1 MRKPHI
7 ITIAGAGSARVPA
20 LVGTLVQ
27 YKERFPVSKMIFY
40 DIDGERMGKMEAY
53 DRLVLKCF
61 YPECD
66 VVFTTD
72 EDEAYSHTDFIFCQ
86 MRVGKTEM
94 RSLDEKI
101 PLKYGLIGQET
112 CGRICLWNALFGIHE
127 TDGGKSTF
135 LFQGY
140 LDLKLYQSGS
150 YSGFGTGPD
159 VPG

>member
-61 YPECD
+61 TRSVMLYL
-66 VVFTTD
+66 
-72 EDEAYSHTDFIFCQ
+72 Q
-86 MRVGKTEM
+86 RMRMKPTA
-94 RSLDEKI
+94 I
-101 PLKYGLIGQET
+101 QI
-112 CGRICLWNALFGIHE
+112 LF
-127 TDGGKSTF
+127 SARC
-135 LFQGY
+135 
-140 LDLKLYQSGS
+140 
-150 YSGFGTGPD
+150 
-159 VPG
+159 V

>member
-72 EDEAYSHTDFIFCQ
+72 EDEAYSHTDFIFSSRERISVFPTRIWQ
-86 MRVGKTEM
+86 
-94 RSLDEKI
+94 KI
-101 PLKYGLIGQET
+101 
-112 CGRICLWNALFGIHE
+112 
-127 TDGGKSTF
+127 KSVW
-135 LFQGY
+135 L
-140 LDLKLYQSGS
+140 
-150 YSGFGTGPD
+150 
-159 VPG
+159 

>member
-61 YPECD
+61 YPS
-66 VVFTTD
+66 VML
-72 EDEAYSHTDFIFCQ
+72 YLQ
-86 MRVGKTEM
+86 RMRMKPTA
-94 RSLDEKI
+94 I
-101 PLKYGLIGQET
+101 QI
-112 CGRICLWNALFGIHE
+112 LF
-127 TDGGKSTF
+127 SARC
-135 LFQGY
+135 
-140 LDLKLYQSGS
+140 
-150 YSGFGTGPD
+150 
-159 VPG
+159 V

>member
-112 CGRICLWNALFGIHE
+112 WVRADLPMECALWEPGNRWWKKYVLIPRIP
-127 TDGGKSTF
+127 
-135 LFQGY
+135 
-140 LDLKLYQSGS
+140 GS
-150 YSGFGTGPD
+150 
-159 VPG
+159 

>member
-53 DRLVLKCF
+53 DCLVLKCF

-94 RSLDEKI
+94 RSWMRKFL
-101 PLKYGLIGQET
+101 L
-112 CGRICLWNALFGIHE
+112 
-127 TDGGKSTF
+127 ST
-135 LFQGY
+135 
-140 LDLKLYQSGS
+140 
-150 YSGFGTGPD
+150 
-159 VPG
+159 V

>member
-7 ITIAGAGSARVPA
+7 ITIAGAGSTRVPA

-72 EDEAYSHTDFIFCQ
+72 GMKPIVIRILFSVRCAWEKQKCALW
-86 MRVGKTEM
+86 MRK
-94 RSLDEKI
+94 
-101 PLKYGLIGQET
+101 
-112 CGRICLWNALFGIHE
+112 
-127 TDGGKSTF
+127 F
-135 LFQGY
+135 L
-140 LDLKLYQSGS
+140 LSMA
-150 YSGFGTGPD
+150 
-159 VPG
+159 

>member
-112 CGRICLWNALFGIHE
+112 CGPADLPRNALFGSHE
-127 TDGGKSTF
+127 QNGGKGTF
-135 LFQGY
+135 LFQG
-140 LDLKLYQSGS
+140 SPGS
-150 YSGFGTGPD
+150 
-159 VPG
+159 

>member
-112 CGRICLWNALFGIHE
+112 CGRADLPMECALWE
-127 TDGGKSTF
+127 
-135 LFQGY
+135 
-140 LDLKLYQSGS
+140 
-150 YSGFGTGPD
+150 P
-159 VPG
+159 

>member
-61 YPECD
+61 YPML
-66 VVFTTD
+66 
-72 EDEAYSHTDFIFCQ
+72 YLQ
-86 MRVGKTEM
+86 RMRMKPTA
-94 RSLDEKI
+94 I
-101 PLKYGLIGQET
+101 QI
-112 CGRICLWNALFGIHE
+112 LF
-127 TDGGKSTF
+127 SARC
-135 LFQGY
+135 
-140 LDLKLYQSGS
+140 
-150 YSGFGTGPD
+150 
-159 VPG
+159 V